1 MPKRKLFWRSDY
13 DDDIVVVAA
22 NDDDDGVYA
31 LISMIRNCSGDE
43 RGGVAKSGAASMV
56 FQV

>member
-31 LISMIRNCSGDE
+31 LISMIRNCSGD
-43 RGGVAKSGAASMV
+43 
-56 FQV
+56 

>member
-22 NDDDDGVYA
+22 NDDDDDGV
-31 LISMIRNCSGDE
+31 ISMIRNCSGDE